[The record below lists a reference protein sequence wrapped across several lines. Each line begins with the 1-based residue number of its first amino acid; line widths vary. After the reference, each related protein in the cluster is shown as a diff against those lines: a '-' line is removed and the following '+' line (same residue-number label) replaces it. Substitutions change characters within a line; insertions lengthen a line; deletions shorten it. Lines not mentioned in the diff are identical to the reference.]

1 MKAGPADYGSS
12 AQHPGAASH
21 PQRAQCVRRPQHVVW
36 TRNMHHVKI
45 GWEAP
50 RAALNPMTR
59 AAAGTES
66 PPAMSPAVR
75 RGPC

>member
-36 TRNMHHVKI
+36 TRNMHHAAQDVSF
-45 GWEAP
+45 EA
-50 RAALNPMTR
+50 AKTFLL
-59 AAAGTES
+59 
-66 PPAMSPAVR
+66 VR
-75 RGPC
+75 ERSFLP